1 MIYGLLLLV
10 AGAAMFSGTLA
21 WIVYDVVKVRKHH
34 VKKNPKKR
42 GYVIPPKSEMYEG
55 IRIIDTK

>member
-1 MIYGLLLLV
+1 MIYGLLLFI

-21 WIVYDVVKVRKHH
+21 WIVHDILKSRKYH
-34 VKKNPKKR
+34 KKKSRKKR
-42 GYVIPPKSEMYEG
+42 GYIIPPTSEMYEG